1 MPTAGGQA
9 AKERGAGSGVIQ
21 VERLWVELRGEG
33 RFQLC
38 GRQSDLLEIAG
49 KRGAVVCFMQKNDK
63 VHLVLF
69 KRCDVKCK
77 LPVNGK
83 PDIRTHGNWTVA
95 RWGDEE
101 WIFVL
106 MGKEGVD
113 AKRLEGM
120 F

>member
-1 MPTAGGQA
+1 
-9 AKERGAGSGVIQ
+9 
-21 VERLWVELRGEG
+21 
-33 RFQLC
+33 
-38 GRQSDLLEIAG
+38 LEIAG
-49 KRGAVVCFMQKNDK
+49 KRGAVVCFKQENDK

-83 PDIRTHGNWTVA
+83 PDIRKHGNWTVA